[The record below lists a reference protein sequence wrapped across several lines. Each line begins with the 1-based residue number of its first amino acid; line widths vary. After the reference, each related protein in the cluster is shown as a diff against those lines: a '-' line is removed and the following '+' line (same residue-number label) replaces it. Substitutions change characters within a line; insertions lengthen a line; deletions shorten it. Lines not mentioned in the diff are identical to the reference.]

1 MNQFQ
6 FTEEFQVRD
15 YELDL
20 LGMVNNSVYQGYLEH
35 ARHEFLIE
43 IGLDFAKL
51 FEKKWRLVV
60 VRAELD
66 YKNTL
71 HSRDQ
76 FIVGLNFKRH
86 SKARFVFEQE
96 IWLKDGSKQILDA
109 KIIGTCLS
117 ESGRPK
123 IPPELIQAWE
133 DHSADS

>member
-1 MNQFQ
+1 MNEFSYKHH
-6 FTEEFQVRD
+6 FQVRD

-35 ARHEFLIE
+35 ARHEFLIS

-51 FEKKWRLVV
+51 FEEKWRLVV
-60 VRAELD
+60 IRAELD

-71 HSRDQ
+71 HSRDE
-76 FIVGLNFKRH
+76 FFVGLNFKRL
-86 SKARFVFEQE
+86 SRAKFIFEQE

-123 IPPELIQAWE
+123 IPPALIKAWGEQA
-133 DHSADS
+133 